1 MSDEQLQSGDHIWAR
16 SLSVPSLSSV
26 SQAPVMSSTESNP
39 TLSTTSD
46 DHPSGKDDRPRR
58 KMKANSQPAK
68 TREQSSKKR
77 GRPQK
82 VQDAETPAEY
92 QKRRAQVRLAQ
103 RAYRS
108 RQEATLS
115 QLKNRI
121 AEMESVIETMTEA
134 FLAFSDKL
142 MQSGVLN
149 ASPDIAQ
156 SLKEVTAK
164 YVALSSQMTETDGD
178 DVATPQDK
186 ALSSEQL
193 SSHSAEQ
200 TSQLSDPAVAV
211 KTAPANGD
219 RGGADPVG
227 ALIPSETPDMANDS
241 LFPITTPTNI
251 RVPSPHLI
259 NIRTPMSHLYGLD
272 SSFFAQRLHLAA
284 YKLAHQYLKNP
295 AVSDSALLRN
305 FGFLMTRWSRRQLI
319 AYLNSFLKSSEGVEV
334 SKKFSPPL
342 LNLGGAGLHY
352 PRKHSPIS
360 DPNSYWLP
368 TAEDISMMYANG
380 LSIQDLE
387 EPWFDPGDVEG
398 FLEDQGIIL
407 SNRNMLPENLQSHR
421 QDVVA
426 RAWQSSFLDGQAM
439 FSQGPMLA
447 VDEDQLI
454 NWLSYRGI
462 CLGRSP
468 GFRKRDVERFISQH
482 AWPVGVPQIPIQ
494 AIAVV

>member
-1 MSDEQLQSGDHIWAR
+1 
-16 SLSVPSLSSV
+16 
-26 SQAPVMSSTESNP
+26 
-39 TLSTTSD
+39 
-46 DHPSGKDDRPRR
+46 
-58 KMKANSQPAK
+58 MKAKSQPAK

-77 GRPQK
+77 GRPPK
-82 VQDAETPAEY
+82 VQDAETPAER
-92 QKRRAQVRLAQ
+92 RRAQVRLAQ

-121 AEMESVIETMTEA
+121 AGMESVIETMTES

-178 DVATPQDK
+178 DVATPQDNTPSPIT
-186 ALSSEQL
+186 ASQQL
-193 SSHSAEQ
+193 SPHSAEQ

-211 KTAPANGD
+211 NTAPAND
-219 RGGADPVG
+219 RGGAEPVG

-241 LFPITTPTNI
+241 LFPIAPPTNI
-251 RVPSPHLI
+251 RVPSPHLT
-259 NIRTPMSHLYGLD
+259 NIHTPLSDLYGPD
-272 SSFFAQRLHLAA
+272 SPFFAQRLHLAA
-284 YKLAHQYLKNP
+284 YKFARQYLKNP

-305 FGFLMTRWSRRQLI
+305 FGFLMTRWNRRQLI
-319 AYLNSFLKSSEGVEV
+319 AYLNSFLKSSEGVEL
-334 SKKFSPPL
+334 SKKVILPL

-352 PRKHSPIS
+352 PRKHSPIG

-368 TAEDISMMYANG
+368 SAEDISMMYANG
-380 LSIQDLE
+380 LSIEDLE
-387 EPWFDPGDVEG
+387 EPWFDPGDVQG
-398 FLEDQGIIL
+398 FLEERGIIL
-407 SNRNMLPENLQSHR
+407 SNRNMLPENIQSHR
-421 QDVVA
+421 PDVFA
-426 RAWQSSFLDGQAM
+426 RTWQSSFMDGRAM
-439 FSQGPMLA
+439 FPQSPVLA
-447 VDEDQLI
+447 IDEDQLI

-468 GFRKRDVERFISQH
+468 GFRKRDLEKFISRY
-482 AWPVGVPQIPIQ
+482 AWPVDVPQMPLQVIT
-494 AIAVV
+494 VV